1 MKEPMF
7 RIVLGAICA
16 ALLCVCGTALS
27 QEPIPEKG
35 PIPDD
40 RGFQPTNPDRVAKV
54 KVVVRHIQ
62 GQAYVIAGA
71 GGNMVVFAG
80 DDGILLA
87 DTNFTVLYD
96 QIVPLIRRISNK
108 PIRYIMNTH
117 PHGDHTQNN
126 ENFAKQGAI
135 VIGHPNLRK
144 AMIDASTKGPASGPG
159 ANPKGGFPVITTAAP
174 ITLYFNG
181 EEVIFMPLKPAHTDA
196 DMAVYFKKSD
206 VFVFGD
212 VYRTDYPSIG
222 EVEGATVDTFLDNY
236 KMALDMTTPNTIFV
250 PGHGQL
256 STRQDLSDLRE
267 VVVQLYA
274 RFRDMVARGMTL
286 EQIMEARPSR
296 EWDARFASESKSP
309 TTGNTVQRVYTRMY
323 ASIKK
328 EMATKQ

>member
-7 RIVLGAICA
+7 RGVLAAVCA
-16 ALLCVCGTALS
+16 VLFCGVALS
-27 QEPIPEKG
+27 QVPIPEKG
-35 PIPDD
+35 PIPDE
-40 RGFQPTNPDRVAKV
+40 RGFQPTDADRVAKV
-54 KVVVRHIQ
+54 KMVVRHIA

-80 DDGILLA
+80 DDGILLV
-87 DTNFTVLYD
+87 DTSFTVLYD
-96 QIVPLIRRISNK
+96 QIMPLIRRISNK
-108 PIRYIMNTH
+108 PIRYVMNTH

-144 AMIDASTKGPASGPG
+144 AMIAAAATGPASGPG
-159 ANPKGGFPVITTAAP
+159 ANPKGGFPEITTTAP
-174 ITLYFNG
+174 VTLHFNG
-181 EEVIFMPLKPAHTDA
+181 EEVVFMPLKPAHTDA
-196 DMAVYFKKSD
+196 DMAVYFRGSD

-222 EVEGATVDTFLDNY
+222 DVAGATVDSFLDDY

-256 STRQDLSDLRE
+256 STRADLSELRE

-286 EQIMEARPSR
+286 EQIMEARPSK
-296 EWDARFASESKSP
+296 EWDARFASESKSA

-323 ASIKK
+323 AAIKK
-328 EMATKQ
+328 ELAAKQ

>member
-1 MKEPMF
+1 MKVSIF
-7 RIVLGAICA
+7 RGVLVAACA
-16 ALLCVCGTALS
+16 VVLCGVALS
-27 QEPIPEKG
+27 QEPIPERG

-40 RGFQPTNPDRVAKV
+40 RGFQPTNPERVAKV
-54 KVVVRHIQ
+54 KAVVRHIQ
-62 GQAYVIAGA
+62 GQTYVIAGA
-71 GGNMVVFAG
+71 GGNVVVFAG
-80 DDGILLA
+80 DDGILLV

-96 QIVPLIRRISNK
+96 QIMPLIRRISNK

-144 AMIDASTKGPASGPG
+144 AMIAASTTGPATGPG
-159 ANPKGGFPVITTAAP
+159 ANPKGGFPVITTSAP

-196 DMAVYFKKSD
+196 DMAVYFRGSD

-212 VYRTDYPSIG
+212 VYRTDYPSLG
-222 EVEGATVDTFLDNY
+222 DVPGATVDSFLDDY

-256 STRQDLSDLRE
+256 STRADLADLRE

-309 TTGNTVQRVYTRMY
+309 TTGNTVQRVYTRFY
-323 ASIKK
+323 AAIKK
-328 EMATKQ
+328 ELDAKQ